1 MAAKKAKN
9 LPKNSKQQKKSTEPA
24 RGLRG
29 ILLALTLVPLIV
41 GVALIIFWALDLET
55 FGDPERLPPVAMF
68 FILISFTVSNALQK
82 RWNLTAGWAFLSS
95 ASLLLWIST
104 QPTMLIFALILGL
117 IGLGFIGFEF
127 FKRIKQNSL
136 AGKG

>member
-1 MAAKKAKN
+1 MAAKKSKN
-9 LPKNSKQQKKSTEPA
+9 LPKNSKHQKNSTQPA

-82 RWNLTAGWAFLSS
+82 RRNLTVGWALLSS

-104 QPTMLIFALILGL
+104 QPTMLILALILGL
-117 IGLGFIGFEF
+117 VGLGFIGLEF
-127 FKRIKQNSL
+127 AKRIKQNSP

>member
-1 MAAKKAKN
+1 MSAKKSKN
-9 LPKNSKQQKKSTEPA
+9 LPKSGKSQKNSTPPP
-24 RGLRG
+24 RGLHG

-41 GVALIIFWALDLET
+41 GVTLIIFWALDLET

-82 RWNLTAGWAFLSS
+82 RWQLTAGWAFLSG

-104 QPTMLIFALILGL
+104 QPTMLILSLILGL
-117 IGLGFIGFEF
+117 IGLGFIGIEYA
-127 FKRIKQNSL
+127 RQIKENNP
-136 AGKG
+136 AGKS